1 MEQGFLQI
9 PLPLCRTDPLYIDC
23 LDHPGKDI
31 QYVYVFLQK
40 QFPVIYQNVPDL
52 PRFFFVTC
60 TNPVSPAR
68 HLHQPVIGLVIFG
81 SHGFL
86 CKYAPECD
94 IIHSLFDPDIEI
106 EFQHF
111 QILLQG
117 TFADPQFSSPD
128 GSVRVLPV
136 CILFQK
142 VLPAIR

>member
-94 IIHSLFDPDIEI
+94 IIHSLFSLSFSGRTPVALPPVRRYPPPEAAFQRLHWGHTQTDPVWK
-106 EFQHF
+106 
-111 QILLQG
+111 L
-117 TFADPQFSSPD
+117 
-128 GSVRVLPV
+128 
-136 CILFQK
+136 
-142 VLPAIR
+142 